1 MLHFF
6 GFWNFE
12 VLNYSILCSVKM
24 FIFDFKLHHSMFLQI
39 FSKFPFIIPTGLLMN
54 IFLGLIIIGI
64 TVAIQA
70 YGTSFWMKHI
80 GKRVA
85 NLSKIELDRR
95 SVKLLVTTAAFLLL
109 LNFSEAIVWGLLY
122 YLLPGITEFETLEK
136 AIYFS
141 LVTFTSLGYGE
152 ITISSS
158 NRILAGFEAMNGILL
173 LGWSTTM
180 MFSVMQFVWKNTLK
194 K

>member
-1 MLHFF
+1 MLKLLYLSYQLNNAMISNLILNFF
-6 GFWNFE
+6 
-12 VLNYSILCSVKM
+12 LL
-24 FIFDFKLHHSMFLQI
+24 
-39 FSKFPFIIPTGLLMN
+39 IPTGLLLN
-54 IFLGLIIIGI
+54 IFLGLVIIGI

-70 YGTSFWMKHI
+70 YGSSFWMRYV
-80 GKRVA
+80 GKKIK
-85 NLSKIELDRR
+85 NLTKLELDKT
-95 SVKLLVTTAAFLLL
+95 SVKLLVSTASFLLL
-109 LNFSEAIVWGLLY
+109 LNFSQAIVWGLLY
-122 YLLPGITEFETLEK
+122 YLLPNITEFETLEK

-173 LGWSTTM
+173 LGWSTTL
-180 MFSVMQFVWKNTLK
+180 MFSVMQFIWKNSLK